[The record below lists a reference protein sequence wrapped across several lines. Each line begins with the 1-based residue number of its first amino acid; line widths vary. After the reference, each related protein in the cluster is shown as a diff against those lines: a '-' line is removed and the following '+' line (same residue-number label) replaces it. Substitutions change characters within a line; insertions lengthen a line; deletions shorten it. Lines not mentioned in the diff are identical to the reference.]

1 MESITEADLSQ
12 ATSWGNLASMSI
24 RNELR
29 EPSNNEAVRAT
40 YNWETWYKYVRQG
53 ADAVNAGN
61 PGTLV
66 ILSGLNYDTTMQ
78 PVVRGE
84 ELSPGTETF
93 SFDDFAGYADKLV
106 IELHNYNTE
115 TNSCPD
121 LQGSLYN
128 GGAQAMNPDDES
140 TVNVFPVL
148 ITEFGF
154 AQDGSTHNGVYSTC
168 LAEWMPGNTA
178 GWMQW
183 ALAGSYYSRQDVQ
196 DMDEAWGLYNH
207 DWSAWRDE
215 GYINDVLIPSVQ
227 ATLG

>member
-1 MESITEADLSQ
+1 MSLS
-12 ATSWGNLASMSI
+12 L

-29 EPSNNEAVRAT
+29 EPSNNPEVLET
-40 YNWETWYKYVRQG
+40 YNWETWYTYIRQG
-53 ADAVNAGN
+53 ADAVNAAN
-61 PGTLV
+61 PDPLV

-78 PVVRGE
+78 PVVRGQALE
-84 ELSPGTETF
+84 PSDTVF
-93 SFDDFAGYADKLV
+93 SFDDFEGYADKLV

-115 TNSCPD
+115 TDSCPD

-128 GGAQAMNPDDES
+128 GGAQAMNPDEES

-154 AQDGSTHNGVYSTC
+154 NMEDDTYQSVYSTC

-183 ALAGSYYSRQDVQ
+183 VVVGSYYKRSGEQDY
-196 DMDEAWGLYNH
+196 DETWGLYNH
-207 DWSAWRDE
+207 DWTAWRNEAYIE
-215 GYINDVLIPSVQ
+215 GVLMPSIE
-227 ATLG
+227 ATLS